1 MRFLTP
7 QERFIILFLVFL
19 LVLGTSLYLYKL
31 NHPSFAPAYTIK
43 DFDKKINPAQQSSE
57 TVNYNLPLPAEQS
70 PYTFKKK
77 PLPLKR
83 VNINTARESELMT
96 LPGVGP
102 VYVKRIIVYREKN
115 GPFKSVEE
123 IKRIKGIGEKTFL
136 KMKRYLTI
144 E

>member
-1 MRFLTP
+1 MRLLTP

-43 DFDKKINPAQQSSE
+43 DFDKKINPAEQSSE
-57 TVNYNLPLPAEQS
+57 TVNYNLLLPTEQS

-83 VNINTARESELMT
+83 VNINTASESELMT

-102 VYVKRIIVYREKN
+102 VYVKRIIAYREKN